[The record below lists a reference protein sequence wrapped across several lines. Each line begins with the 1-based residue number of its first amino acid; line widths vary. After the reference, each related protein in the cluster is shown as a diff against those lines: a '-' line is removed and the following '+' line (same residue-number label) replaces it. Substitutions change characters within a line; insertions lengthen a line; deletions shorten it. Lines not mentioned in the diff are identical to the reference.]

1 MRMRMD
7 RRDAAVQLQKNVLGD
22 LLGHRPIRE
31 EVVCDAVDDVL
42 ILPDDRGERVVIAAL
57 RAEEKAVVS
66 RRLGN
71 CRH

>member
-1 MRMRMD
+1 MD
-7 RRDAAVQLQKNVLGD
+7 CRNAAVKLQENVLGY
-22 LLGHRPIRE
+22 LLGHGAIRE

-57 RAEEKAVVS
+57 RAKEKAVVS
-66 RRLGN
+66 RSLGN